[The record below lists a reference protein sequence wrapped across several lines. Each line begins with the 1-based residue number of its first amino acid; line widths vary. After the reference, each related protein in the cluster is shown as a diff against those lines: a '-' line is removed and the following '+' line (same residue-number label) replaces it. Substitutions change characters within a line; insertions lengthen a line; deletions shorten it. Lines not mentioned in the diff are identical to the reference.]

1 MVVVI
6 KQNTAHIIRMFFK
19 KLRKYVGKMKK
30 DGSAEAIHLFRV
42 EIKKLRAFLRLLS
55 LELKKED
62 ELKLPSK
69 IKKMYKYAGKV
80 RDRQLRYKRM
90 KAAIK
95 NNKQQFPEIKMVWN
109 DVAEKRGK
117 RENKLLSDED
127 FLAAELKLRK
137 KLPNEIGAAAVKTF
151 FRLKLDNIL
160 SIANKG
166 SYSNEELHTIRKG
179 LKDIIY
185 IIKLYHSEM
194 KIKLPFTFWNK
205 RQEKAAE
212 QLAQALGIYNDLYVD
227 LSFLKRAMKK
237 NDHTKKNEMQSL
249 RNIWLAEKRKL
260 KKEIVNS
267 IAMPDLFKIKK
278 SGLEK
283 DDN

>member
-6 KQNTAHIIRMFFK
+6 KQNTAHIIRVFFK
-19 KLRKYVGKMKK
+19 RLRKYAGKMKK
-30 DGSAEAIHLFRV
+30 DDSAEAIHLFRV

-80 RDRQLRYKRM
+80 RDRQLHRKRM

-95 NNKQQFPEIKMVWN
+95 SNKQQFPEIKMVWN
-109 DVAEKRGK
+109 DVAEKKEGK
-117 RENKLLSDED
+117 GNKMLSEKD
-127 FLAAELKLRK
+127 FLAAELKLK
-137 KLPNEIGAAAVKTF
+137 EELPNEIEAAAVKTF
-151 FRLKLDNIL
+151 FSLKLNNII
-160 SIANKG
+160 SVANKG
-166 SYSNEELHTIRKG
+166 SYSNEELHTIRKS

-205 RQEKAAE
+205 RQEKVAE
-212 QLAQALGIYNDLYVD
+212 QLAHALGIYNDLCID

-237 NDHTKKNEMQSL
+237 NDENEKKEIQSL
-249 RNIWLAEKRKL
+249 HNIWLAGKRKL

-267 IAMPDLFKIKK
+267 IAMPDLFKIK
-278 SGLEK
+278 SNLEK
-283 DDN
+283 DNN